1 MEPVTLL
8 DTRIYA
14 MAIDGDISRTSRRQ
28 AERQAVGEL
37 VRQAFGSDSRLMHRP
52 DGAPYIEGYGGHIS
66 VTHSIDTAMLAVC
79 DTQPV
84 GIDADHQRAA
94 LWRVA
99 PRFLSLSEMAVTG
112 DSLGALAAAWTLKE
126 AMFKALSHTWLPHSR
141 TLADIPLP
149 EGFVA
154 PGLLPGALVV
164 ALYRADG
171 RYIVTDGA
179 RFNAADL

>member
-14 MAIDGDISRTSRRQ
+14 IAIDGDTSRTSRRQ
-28 AERQAVGEL
+28 AECRAVGEL
-37 VRQAFGSDSRLMHRP
+37 VHHAFGPAARLQHRP

-84 GIDADHQRAA
+84 GIDADHQRHA
-94 LWRVA
+94 LGRVA
-99 PRFLSLSEMAVTG
+99 PRFLSPSEMAVAG

-126 AMFKALSHTWLPHSR
+126 AMFKALSHMWPPHSR

-149 EGFVA
+149 DGFVA
-154 PGLLPGALVV
+154 PVLPAGALVV
-164 ALYRADG
+164 ALYCADSS
-171 RYIVTDGA
+171 YIVTDGT